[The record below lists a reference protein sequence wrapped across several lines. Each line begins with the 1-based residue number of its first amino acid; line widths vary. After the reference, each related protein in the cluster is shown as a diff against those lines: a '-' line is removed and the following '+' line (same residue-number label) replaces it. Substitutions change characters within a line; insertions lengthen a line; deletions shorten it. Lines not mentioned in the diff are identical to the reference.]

1 MAAQRLLLRSQL
13 WPGLSELDLWNRKKE
28 TGFVIIPRTLPII
41 IQILDLLTKNAP
53 VGSTYLDLW
62 SRVYDEC
69 YVKLDKPVEQ
79 ALASGFSTQRGPGIW
94 ATRLDRLEKEG
105 FIRLAP
111 GPWGPRGYALILNP
125 YLVIH
130 RRRKDVDDRLFV
142 TLMAQA
148 IAIGS
153 QAGIPVPPPNLG
165 APTPPLPPPAPLPP
179 PPPPGPSEPPMAPP
193 APAPLTTTVPL
204 RRNHPIPAPGGT
216 TI

>member
-1 MAAQRLLLRSQL
+1 MLLRSQL
-13 WPGLSELDLWNRKKE
+13 WPGLSELELWNRKKE

-105 FIRLAP
+105 FICLAP
-111 GPWGPRGYALILNP
+111 GPWGQRGYALILNP

-130 RRRKDVDDRLFV
+130 RRRQDVDPRLFA

-153 QAGIPVPPPNLG
+153 QAGIAVAPPDLG
-165 APTPPLPPPAPLPP
+165 AMPTPPLPSPAPLPP
-179 PPPPGPSEPPMAPP
+179 PSLGEPPIAPP
-193 APAPLTTTVPL
+193 MPVPAPVTNTVFPRRHRPVLAPRGTTTP
-204 RRNHPIPAPGGT
+204 
-216 TI
+216 